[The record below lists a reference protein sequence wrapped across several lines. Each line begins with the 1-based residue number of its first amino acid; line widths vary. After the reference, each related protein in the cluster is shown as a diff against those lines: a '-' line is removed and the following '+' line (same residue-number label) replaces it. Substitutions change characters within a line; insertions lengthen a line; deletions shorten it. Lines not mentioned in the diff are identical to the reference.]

1 MQYAKQLVLR
11 VTFTFDD
18 VTSFNATPY
27 WTVRCRPRGS
37 LCDESHPYVVIVTGS
52 HDVVLRYE
60 AVSDNGDGDDLAR
73 VKVVDGKL
81 SGDMAE
87 LMEINGLPVLQLSV
101 TEGKL
106 DVQLL
111 RQQLVSKVVNQG
123 SGTVTVES
131 NVLVTSGPSLIV
143 SAIGSGDVLVTST
156 SSVSVDYLGLTA
168 QGSGQVQAS
177 FSDFHVKSM
186 SMKVYLSG
194 STTAFVASSSAV
206 DDLKLVVEGAGS
218 MCLNSDSSLDT
229 KELTIS
235 AIGSG
240 DISLGPKG
248 SCKDA
253 NLMMKLFSLYA
264 LVTFALSQALV
275 DAAISIDSAESTGQD
290 GAFLEKMWTVRGEDG
305 DVIDALKVEVAG
317 NVFVDYDASLHNS
330 DGQVAAKVIL
340 RSSSADMVGL
350 VDVSVLANNDEG
362 SGFRVHYQNKNALA
376 IGEVLTQIIVSDPS
390 VLSRVSASTADK
402 IVVGEGVLVS
412 NDGSSNIKLATSGDS
427 DIFIGSAQ
435 DAFALDRLVIASSG
449 DGRVQF
455 MASLIQ
461 ANSIEFDLSGD
472 GKTAVVATKR
482 IIVDSITSSISGDG
496 KVFVETADLQ
506 SQKLTATLSGDG
518 KLAYSTAG
526 SCVDQVIHLSG
537 EGAVY
542 AGPIICKNTFVTSTG
557 DGKAM
562 VQTTDT
568 LTAVGHGS
576 IKYVGEPEHI
586 KTSTIFRKHSNVK
599 QAKYNKV
606 KTYSPRS
613 PPTKT
618 PTNLSVQ
625 LRAAWF
631 GDSPHVRVHW
641 GFRGPIVVETTGLAN
656 ISGHS
661 PHSIGPLG
669 IVAVVGLLAGVA
681 YHIRKVRARQE
692 YAPLA

>member
-1 MQYAKQLVLR
+1 M
-11 VTFTFDD
+11 
-18 VTSFNATPY
+18 FNATPY

-37 LCDESHPYVVIVTGS
+37 LCDEGHPYVVIVTGS
-52 HDVVLRYE
+52 HDVVLWYE

-81 SGDMAE
+81 SGDMAR

-131 NVLVTSGPSLIV
+131 NVL
-143 SAIGSGDVLVTST
+143 D
-156 SSVSVDYLGLTA
+156 D
-168 QGSGQVQAS
+168 Q
-177 FSDFHVKSM
+177 SD
-186 SMKVYLSG
+186 
-194 STTAFVASSSAV
+194 
-206 DDLKLVVEGAGS
+206 
-218 MCLNSDSSLDT
+218 
-229 KELTIS
+229 I
-235 AIGSG
+235 
-240 DISLGPKG
+240 
-248 SCKDA
+248 
-253 NLMMKLFSLYA
+253 
-264 LVTFALSQALV
+264 ALV
-275 DAAISIDSAESTGQD
+275 DAALSIDSAESTGQD
-290 GAFLEKMWTVRGEDG
+290 GTFLEKTWTVRGEDG
-305 DVIDALKVEVAG
+305 DVIDALKVEIAG

-376 IGEVLTQIIVSDPS
+376 TGEVLTQIIVSDPS

-412 NDGSSNIKLATSGDS
+412 NDGSSSLKLSTSGDS

-461 ANSIEFDLSGD
+461 ANSIEFNLSGD

-526 SCVDQVIHLSG
+526 SCVDQVIQLSG

-542 AGPIICKNTFVTSTG
+542 AGPIICKNTFVASTG

-562 VQTTDT
+562 VQTTGT
-568 LTAVGHGS
+568 LTSVGHGS

-586 KTSTIFRKHSNVK
+586 KASTIFRKHSNVK

-613 PPTKT
+613 PPTKN
-618 PTNLSVQ
+618 PTYLSVQ

-641 GFRGPIVVETTGLAN
+641 GFRGPIVVETTGLVN

-669 IVAVVGLLAGVA
+669 IFAVVGLLAGVA
-681 YHIRKVRARQE
+681 YHIRKVRARPE